1 MGIMGAILAG
11 VGAVCAALGIVA
23 ALEVTNQPIISEHFT
38 WPFWFGLA
46 TILFLASIASLL
58 GRGPGSVTED

>member
-1 MGIMGAILAG
+1 MGLMGAILAG
-11 VGAVCAALGIVA
+11 IGAVCAVLGIVA

-46 TILFLASIASLL
+46 VIFFLAGIVSLL
-58 GRGPGSVTED
+58 GRGPGSGIEE

>member
-1 MGIMGAILAG
+1 MGIMAAILAG

-23 ALEVTNQPIISEHFT
+23 ALDVVEDPIIHENFT

-46 TILFLASIASLL
+46 VILFLGAITSLM
-58 GRGPGSVTED
+58 GRGPGGED